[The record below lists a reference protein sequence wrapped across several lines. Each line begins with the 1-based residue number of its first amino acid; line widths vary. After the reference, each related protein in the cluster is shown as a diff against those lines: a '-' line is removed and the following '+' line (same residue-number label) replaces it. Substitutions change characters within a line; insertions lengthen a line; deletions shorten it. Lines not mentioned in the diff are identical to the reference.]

1 MSDRI
6 FRGALGAFLFI
17 GMFGAC
23 SEQVT
28 GSLGCPALCADASAP
43 LRDTILTGAVI
54 LDTTFLGF
62 PRPGESHDVTM
73 INQGDTADVRI
84 GIRYDTLP
92 ANYQVVGASSDSLI
106 RKVDSATMIFV
117 IDTLVTKPTT
127 PITIDAFDI
136 DTTATDTLTST
147 IAQLYRASRLIG
159 SQTYLASDFKSDT
172 VRLALSN
179 AALFAK
185 IKDTLRLRIGLQV
198 RGAGVGTAKLRVL
211 GTSFSPRI
219 RFRTSSDTT
228 VKPDTIFPASATPPG
243 DVYQQAAFRLF
254 PVVVK
259 GLLPPP
265 PTGRFVV
272 GGLAG
277 ARAYLRFDIPSIVLD
292 SVTVIRASLLMT
304 QVKAR
309 SSGATSDSVSIYTQP
324 VLAAPSMTDVFTSS
338 TFLGAPGAYGVDS
351 VRYAPRDSGQRS
363 IELVNLLRLWR
374 SVGTTHTTR
383 SIVLRSPQEGNTPG
397 ELDFVSMEGPVALR
411 PRLRITY
418 VPRRGFGIP

>member
-1 MSDRI
+1 VADRI
-6 FRGALGAFLFI
+6 FRGALGAFVFI
-17 GMFGAC
+17 GMFAAC

-28 GSLGCPALCADASAP
+28 GSLGCPALCIDESAT
-43 LRDTILTGAVI
+43 LRDTILTGAVTV
-54 LDTTFLGF
+54 DSTFLGF
-62 PRPGESHDVTM
+62 PQPGESQDITM
-73 INQGDTADVRI
+73 IIQGDTADVRM

-92 ANYQVVGASSDSLI
+92 ASYLAPLTSADSLI

-147 IAQLYRASRLIG
+147 ITRLYRADRLIG
-159 SQTYLASDFKSDT
+159 SQTFLASDFTSDT
-172 VRLALSN
+172 VRLTLSN
-179 AALFAK
+179 EALFAK
-185 IKDTLRLRIGLQV
+185 IRDTLPLRIGLQV
-198 RGAGVGTAKLRVL
+198 RGSGTGTAKLRVL
-211 GTSFSPRI
+211 GTSFVPRI
-219 RFRTSSDTT
+219 RFRASADTT
-228 VKPDTIFPASATPPG
+228 VAPDTIFPASATPPG
-243 DVYQQAAFRLF
+243 DVYQQSIYRVF

-265 PTGRFVV
+265 PPGRLAI
-272 GGLAG
+272 GGLSG
-277 ARAYLRFDIPSIVLD
+277 ARTYMRFNIPAIVLD

-309 SSGATSDSVSIYTQP
+309 STGATSDSLSIYTQP
-324 VLAAPSMTDVFTSS
+324 VLAAPSVTDIFTAS
-338 TFLGAPGAYGVDS
+338 TFLGGAGSYGVDS
-351 VRYAPRDSGQRS
+351 VRFAARDSGGRS

-374 SVGTTHTTR
+374 SVGATNTTR

-411 PRLRITY
+411 PRLQITY
-418 VPRRGFGIP
+418 VPRHGFGLP

>member
-6 FRGALGAFLFI
+6 LRGALGAFLFI
-17 GMFGAC
+17 GIFAAC

-28 GSLGCPALCADASAP
+28 GSLGCPALCIDESAT

-54 LDTTFLGF
+54 IDSTFVGF
-62 PRPGESHDVTM
+62 PRPGESLNITM
-73 INQGDTADVRI
+73 INQGDSADVRI
-84 GIRYDTLP
+84 GIHYDTLP
-92 ANYQVVGASSDSLI
+92 ASYGALSDSLI

-136 DTTATDTLTST
+136 DTTATDTLTAT
-147 IAQLYRASRLIG
+147 IARLYRADRLIG
-159 SQTYLASDFKSDT
+159 SQTYAASDFTSDT

-179 AALFAK
+179 EALFAK
-185 IKDTLRLRIGLQV
+185 IRDTLPLHIGLQV
-198 RGAGVGTAKLRVL
+198 RGGGSGTANMRVL
-211 GTSFSPRI
+211 GNSFAPRI
-219 RFRTSSDTT
+219 RFRASSDTT
-228 VKPDTIFPASATPPG
+228 VLPDTLFPKTATPP
-243 DVYQQAAFRLF
+243 DVYQQTAFRMF
-254 PVVVK
+254 PVVLK
-259 GLLPPP
+259 GRLPQPSND
-265 PTGRFVV
+265 RLVI
-272 GGLAG
+272 GGIAG
-277 ARAYLRFDIPSIVLD
+277 ARTYLRFDIPGIVID

-309 SSGATSDSVSIYTQP
+309 SIAATSDSVSIYTQP
-324 VLAAPSMTDVFTSS
+324 VLAAPSVTDIFTAS
-338 TFLGAPGAYGVDS
+338 TFLGAPGGYGVDS

-363 IELVNLLRLWR
+363 IELVNLMRLWR
-374 SVGTTHTTR
+374 TVGTTNTTR